1 MLQGMIVYKAP
12 SWHKIGKAVNQTLS
26 KEEMLEKADADYEVI
41 LSPVQVEDL
50 RTGKFMTVDDRYVTG
65 RLDPATLEL
74 QNWEVVKGRYQVVPN
89 EVIIDKAIAIVN
101 KSSGDAVLES
111 VGTLDGG
118 RKFFACVRT
127 TQLTL
132 SPDKKTQDIID
143 NHIVIMTSH
152 DGSIPICY
160 YNLDSR
166 RINSTIY
173 RISSNKDYASFCLRK
188 RHTPNATDRLEE
200 ASEVLMMRDVWTKQI
215 ADSIEMLSV
224 ELRNYQVNDYLKK
237 IWSLSKANTKKKR
250 EYTEFV
256 HDRVKQLYDSQIN
269 SGTFGETKWALL
281 NAICEFYDF
290 HRNVD
295 ELDAIQQSFEIDNLV
310 HRDKLSAYKILSE
323 V

>member
-1 MLQGMIVYKAP
+1 VYKSP
-12 SWHKIGKAVNQTLS
+12 SWHKIGKAVNTTLS

-50 RTGKFMTVDDRYVTG
+50 KTGKFMTVEDRYVTG
-65 RLDPATLEL
+65 RLDPETLDL
-74 QNWEVVKGRYQVVPN
+74 VNWEVVKGRYQVVPN
-89 EVIIDKAIAIVN
+89 EIIIDKAIAIVN
-101 KSSGDAVLES
+101 RSSGKAALES

-132 SPDKKTQDIID
+132 RPDTKNQDVID
-143 NHIVIMTSH
+143 NYIVIMTSH

-166 RINSTIY
+166 RLNSTIY
-173 RISSNKDYASFCLRK
+173 RISSDADYAAFSLRK

-200 ASEVLMMRDVWTKQI
+200 ASEVLMMRDVWTKQLS
-215 ADSIEMLSV
+215 DSIQLLSV
-224 ELRNYQVNDYLKK
+224 ELRNYQVNEYLKK

-256 HDRVKQLYDSQIN
+256 HDKVKQLYLSRIN
-269 SGTFGETKWALL
+269 SETFGETKWALF
-281 NAICEFYDF
+281 NSICEFYDF
-290 HRNVD
+290 HRNV
-295 ELDAIQQSFEIDNLV
+295 EEADAIQQSFEIDNLV
-310 HRDKLSAYKILSE
+310 HRDKLVAYKILAE
-323 V
+323 D

>member
-1 MLQGMIVYKAP
+1 MYKP
-12 SWHKIGKAVNQTLS
+12 PTWHKIGQAVNQTLS
-26 KEEMLEKADADYEVI
+26 KEEMLKKADADYEVI

-50 RTGKFMTVDDRYVTG
+50 TTGKFVTVEDRYVTG
-65 RLDPATLEL
+65 RLDPITLEL

-89 EVIIDKAIAIVN
+89 EIIIDKAIAIVN
-101 KSSGDAVLES
+101 RSSGDAVLES

-132 SPDKKTQDIID
+132 SPHKRAQDIID
-143 NHIVIMTSH
+143 NYIVIMTSH

-160 YNLDSR
+160 YNLDAR

-173 RISSNKDYASFCLRK
+173 RFSSSTDYASFSLRK

-200 ASEVLMMRDVWTKQI
+200 ASEVLMMRDVWTKEI
-215 ADSIEMLSV
+215 SEAIKTLSV

-237 IWSLSKANTKKKR
+237 IWSFSNANTKKKR

-256 HDRVKQLYDSQIN
+256 HDRVKQLYDSRIN
-269 SGTFGETKWALL
+269 SGTFGETKWALF

-295 ELDAIQQSFEIDNLV
+295 EHDAIQQSFEIDNLV
-310 HRDKLSAYKILSE
+310 HRDKLLAYKILAE
-323 V
+323 D

>member
-1 MLQGMIVYKAP
+1 MYKP
-12 SWHKIGKAVNQTLS
+12 PTWHKIGQAVNQTLS
-26 KEEMLEKADADYEVI
+26 REEMLKKADADYEVI

-50 RTGKFMTVDDRYVTG
+50 TTGKFVTVEDRYVTG
-65 RLDPATLEL
+65 RLDPKTLEL
-74 QNWEVVKGRYQVVPN
+74 QNWEVVKGRYQVVSN

-101 KSSGDAVLES
+101 RSSGDAALES

-132 SPDKKTQDIID
+132 SPSKTTQDVID
-143 NHIVIMTSH
+143 NYIVIMTSH

-160 YNLDSR
+160 YNLDAR
-166 RINSTIY
+166 RINSSIY
-173 RISSNKDYASFCLRK
+173 RFSSSANYASFSLRK

-200 ASEVLMMRDVWTKQI
+200 ASEVLMMRDVWTKELSNGI
-215 ADSIEMLSV
+215 KTLSV

-237 IWSLSKANTKKKR
+237 IWSFSNANTKKKR
-250 EYTEFV
+250 EYTEYV
-256 HDRVKQLYDSQIN
+256 HDRVKQLYDSKIN
-269 SGTFGETKWALL
+269 SGTFGETKWALF

-295 ELDAIQQSFEIDNLV
+295 EHDAIQQSFEIDNLV
-310 HRDKLSAYKILSE
+310 HRDKLLAYKILAE
-323 V
+323 D

>member
-1 MLQGMIVYKAP
+1 MIVYKAP

-26 KEEMLEKADADYEVI
+26 KEEMLKKADADYEVI

-50 RTGKFMTVDDRYVTG
+50 RTGKFVTVDDRYVTG
-65 RLDPATLEL
+65 RLDPTTLEL

-143 NHIVIMTSH
+143 NYIVIMTSH

-173 RISSNKDYASFCLRK
+173 RISSSKDYASFCLRK

-200 ASEVLMMRDVWTKQI
+200 ASEVLMMRDIWTKQI

>member
-1 MLQGMIVYKAP
+1 MLK
-12 SWHKIGKAVNQTLS
+12 
-26 KEEMLEKADADYEVI
+26 KADADYEVI

-50 RTGKFMTVDDRYVTG
+50 TTGKFVTVEDRYVTG
-65 RLDPATLEL
+65 RLDPITLEL

-101 KSSGDAVLES
+101 RSSGDAVLES

-132 SPDKKTQDIID
+132 SPNTKTQDVID
-143 NHIVIMTSH
+143 NYIVIMTSH

-160 YNLDSR
+160 YNLDAR
-166 RINSTIY
+166 RINSSIY
-173 RISSNKDYASFCLRK
+173 RFSSSADYASFSLRK

-200 ASEVLMMRDVWTKQI
+200 ASEVLMMRDVWTKELSNAI
-215 ADSIEMLSV
+215 KTLSV
-224 ELRNYQVNDYLKK
+224 ELRNYQVNDCLKK
-237 IWSLSKANTKKKR
+237 IWSFSNANTKKKR
-250 EYTEFV
+250 EYTEYV
-256 HDRVKQLYDSQIN
+256 HDRVKQLYDSKIN
-269 SGTFGETKWALL
+269 SVTFGETKWALF

-295 ELDAIQQSFEIDNLV
+295 EHDAIQQSFEIDNLV
-310 HRDKLSAYKILSE
+310 HRDKLLAYKILAE
-323 V
+323 D

>member
-1 MLQGMIVYKAP
+1 VYKP
-12 SWHKIGKAVNQTLS
+12 PTWHKIGQAVNETLS
-26 KEEMLEKADADYEVI
+26 KEDMLKKADADYEVI

-50 RTGKFMTVDDRYVTG
+50 TTGKFVTVEDRYVTG
-65 RLDPATLEL
+65 RLDPITLEL
-74 QNWEVVKGRYQVVPN
+74 WNWEVVKGRYQVVPN

-101 KSSGDAVLES
+101 KSSGNAVLES

-118 RKFFACVRT
+118 RKFFASVRT

-132 SPDKKTQDIID
+132 SPDMSTTDIID
-143 NHIVIMTSH
+143 NYIVIMTSH

-173 RISSNKDYASFCLRK
+173 RVSSDKDYAFFSLRK

-215 ADSIEMLSV
+215 SNSIESLSV
-224 ELRNYQVNDYLKK
+224 ELRDYQVNEYLRK
-237 IWSLSKANTKKKR
+237 IWSFSKANTKKKR

-256 HDRVKQLYDSQIN
+256 HDRVKQLYQSKIN
-269 SGTFGETKWALL
+269 SGTFGDTKWSLF

-310 HRDKLSAYKILSE
+310 HRDKLTAYKILAE
-323 V
+323 D

>member
-1 MLQGMIVYKAP
+1 MIVYKAP

>member
-1 MLQGMIVYKAP
+1 MHKAP
-12 SWHKIGKAVNQTLS
+12 SWHSVGKAVNQTLS
-26 KEEMLEKADADYEVI
+26 KEDMLKKADADYEVI

-50 RTGKFMTVDDRYVTG
+50 TTGKFVTVEDRYVTG
-65 RLDPATLEL
+65 RLDPTTLEL

-101 KSSGDAVLES
+101 RSSGDAVLES

-132 SPDKKTQDIID
+132 SPNKGTQDVID
-143 NHIVIMTSH
+143 NYIVIMTSH

-160 YNLDSR
+160 YNLDAR

-173 RISSNKDYASFCLRK
+173 RFSSSADYASFSLRK

-200 ASEVLMMRDVWTKQI
+200 ASEVLMMRDVWTKELSDGI
-215 ADSIEMLSV
+215 KTLSV
-224 ELRNYQVNDYLKK
+224 ELRDYQVNDYLKK

-256 HDRVKQLYDSQIN
+256 HDKVKQLYLSKIN
-269 SGTFGETKWALL
+269 SETFGETKWALF

-290 HRNVD
+290 HRNV
-295 ELDAIQQSFEIDNLV
+295 EEADAIQQSFEIDNLV
-310 HRDKLSAYKILSE
+310 HRDKLVAYKILAE
-323 V
+323 D

>member
-1 MLQGMIVYKAP
+1 MIVYKAP

-215 ADSIEMLSV
+215 ADSIEILSV

>member
-1 MLQGMIVYKAP
+1 MYKAP
-12 SWHKIGKAVNQTLS
+12 AWHKIGKAVNQTLS
-26 KEEMLEKADADYEVI
+26 KEDMLKKADADYEVI

-50 RTGKFMTVDDRYVTG
+50 RTGKFVTVEDRYVTG
-65 RLDPATLEL
+65 RLDPTTMEL

-89 EVIIDKAIAIVN
+89 DVIIDKAIAIVN
-101 KSSGDAVLES
+101 RSSGEAVLES

-132 SPDKKTQDIID
+132 SPDKTKEDVID
-143 NHIVIMTSH
+143 NYIVIMTSH

-166 RINSTIY
+166 RINSAIY
-173 RISSNKDYASFCLRK
+173 RFSPISDYASFSLRK

-200 ASEVLMMRDVWTKQI
+200 ASEVLMMRDVWTRELSDVIKI
-215 ADSIEMLSV
+215 MSV
-224 ELRNYQVNDYLKK
+224 ELRDYQVNDYLKK
-237 IWSLSKANTKKKR
+237 LWSFSTANTKKKR

-256 HDRVKQLYDSQIN
+256 HERVKQLYDSRLN
-269 SGTFGETKWALL
+269 SQY

-310 HRDKLSAYKILSE
+310 HRDKLVAYKILTE
-323 V
+323 E

>member
-1 MLQGMIVYKAP
+1 MTVYKAP

-26 KEEMLEKADADYEVI
+26 KEEMLKKADADYEVI

-50 RTGKFMTVDDRYVTG
+50 RTGKFVTVDDRYVTG
-65 RLDPATLEL
+65 RLDPTTLEL

>member
-1 MLQGMIVYKAP
+1 MIVYKAP

-26 KEEMLEKADADYEVI
+26 KEEMLKKADADYEVI

-50 RTGKFMTVDDRYVTG
+50 RTGKFVTVDDRYVTG
-65 RLDPATLEL
+65 RLDPTTLEL

-132 SPDKKTQDIID
+132 SPDNKTQDIID

-256 HDRVKQLYDSQIN
+256 HDRVKQLYDSRLN

>member
-1 MLQGMIVYKAP
+1 MYKP
-12 SWHKIGKAVNQTLS
+12 PTWHKIGQAVNQTLS
-26 KEEMLEKADADYEVI
+26 KEEMLKKADADYEVI

-50 RTGKFMTVDDRYVTG
+50 TTGKFVTVEDRYVTG
-65 RLDPATLEL
+65 RLDPITLEL

-101 KSSGDAVLES
+101 RSSGDAALES

-132 SPDKKTQDIID
+132 SPSTKTQDVVD
-143 NHIVIMTSH
+143 NYIVIMTSH

-160 YNLDSR
+160 YNLDAR
-166 RINSTIY
+166 RINSSIY
-173 RISSNKDYASFCLRK
+173 RFSSSTDYASFSLRK

-200 ASEVLMMRDVWTKQI
+200 ASEVLMMRDVWTKELSNGI
-215 ADSIEMLSV
+215 KTLSV

-237 IWSLSKANTKKKR
+237 IWSFSNANTKKKR
-250 EYTEFV
+250 EYTEYV
-256 HDRVKQLYDSQIN
+256 HDRVKQLYDSKIN
-269 SGTFGETKWALL
+269 SGTFGETKWALF

-295 ELDAIQQSFEIDNLV
+295 EHDAIQQSFEIDNLV
-310 HRDKLSAYKILSE
+310 HRDKLLAYKILAE
-323 V
+323 D

>member
-26 KEEMLEKADADYEVI
+26 KEEMLKKADADYEVI

-50 RTGKFMTVDDRYVTG
+50 RTGKFMTVEDRYVTG

-132 SPDKKTQDIID
+132 SPNKTNDDVID
-143 NHIVIMTSH
+143 NYIVIMTSH

-160 YNLDSR
+160 YNLDAR

-173 RISSNKDYASFCLRK
+173 RFSPISEHASFSLRK

-200 ASEVLMMRDVWTKQI
+200 ASEVLMMRDVWTKDL
-215 ADSIEMLSV
+215 ADVIKIMSV
-224 ELRNYQVNDYLKK
+224 ELKDYQVNDYLKK
-237 IWSLSKANTKKKR
+237 LWSFLDANTKKKR

-256 HDRVKQLYDSQIN
+256 HERVKQLYDSKIN
-269 SGTFGETKWALL
+269 SGLFGKTKWALY
-281 NAICEFYDF
+281 NSICEFYDF

-295 ELDAIQQSFEIDNLV
+295 EFDAVQQSFEIDNLV
-310 HRDKLSAYKILSE
+310 HRDKVVAYKILTE
-323 V
+323 G

>member
-1 MLQGMIVYKAP
+1 MYKP
-12 SWHKIGKAVNQTLS
+12 PTWHKIGQAVNQTLS
-26 KEEMLEKADADYEVI
+26 KEEMLKKADADYEVI

-50 RTGKFMTVDDRYVTG
+50 TTGKFVTVEDRYVTG
-65 RLDPATLEL
+65 RLDPITLEL

-101 KSSGDAVLES
+101 RSSGDAALES

-132 SPDKKTQDIID
+132 SPSTKAQDVVD
-143 NHIVIMTSH
+143 NYIVIMTSH

-160 YNLDSR
+160 YNLDAR
-166 RINSTIY
+166 RINSSIY
-173 RISSNKDYASFCLRK
+173 RFSSSADYASFSLRK

-200 ASEVLMMRDVWTKQI
+200 ASEVLMMRDVWTKELSNGI
-215 ADSIEMLSV
+215 KTLSV

-237 IWSLSKANTKKKR
+237 IWSFSNANTKKKR
-250 EYTEFV
+250 EYTEYV
-256 HDRVKQLYDSQIN
+256 HDRVKQLYDSRIN
-269 SGTFGETKWALL
+269 SGTFGETKWALF

-295 ELDAIQQSFEIDNLV
+295 EYDAIQQSFEIDNLV
-310 HRDKLSAYKILSE
+310 HRDKLLAYKILAE
-323 V
+323 D

>member
-1 MLQGMIVYKAP
+1 VYKAP

>member
-1 MLQGMIVYKAP
+1 MYKP
-12 SWHKIGKAVNQTLS
+12 PTWHKIGQAVNQTLS
-26 KEEMLEKADADYEVI
+26 KEEMLKKADADYEVI

-50 RTGKFMTVDDRYVTG
+50 TTGKFVTVEDRYVTG
-65 RLDPATLEL
+65 RLDPITLEL

-101 KSSGDAVLES
+101 RSSGDAALES

-132 SPDKKTQDIID
+132 SPNTKTQDVVD
-143 NHIVIMTSH
+143 NYIVIMTSH

-160 YNLDSR
+160 YNLDAR
-166 RINSTIY
+166 RINSSIY
-173 RISSNKDYASFCLRK
+173 RFSSSADYASFSLRK

-200 ASEVLMMRDVWTKQI
+200 ASEVLMMRDVWTKELSNAI
-215 ADSIEMLSV
+215 KTLSV
-224 ELRNYQVNDYLKK
+224 ELRNYQVNDSLKK
-237 IWSLSKANTKKKR
+237 IWSFSNANTKKKR
-250 EYTEFV
+250 EYTEYV
-256 HDRVKQLYDSQIN
+256 HDRVKQLYDSKIN
-269 SGTFGETKWALL
+269 SGTFGETKWALF

-295 ELDAIQQSFEIDNLV
+295 EHDAIQQSFEIDNLV
-310 HRDKLSAYKILSE
+310 HRDKLLAYKILAE
-323 V
+323 D